1 MCCMNLSL
9 KYNNESS
16 YRKDTEIYEY
26 MLSFYPITTITP
38 RDFRTFEMDLAS
50 IIEWDFTKPT
60 VYTFLQYFINLPSTN
75 THATPTDTGAKG
87 QNYDNSSTNIYLIKT
102 NFNNIIYCL
111 SEYAILI
118 KSLSHVSPSLV
129 AAACYLMTCEI
140 YHRSTTP
147 ITTPTSTTY
156 TSACPVYN
164 GKYMY
169 VYTILSYY
177 TIHLHCYYIHT
188 SYNTTHTHSVYSI
201 ILLLIH
207 IILHTVYI

>member
-9 KYNNESS
+9 KYNKESS

-38 RDFRTFEMDLAS
+38 RDFRSFEMDVSS
-50 IIEWDFTKPT
+50 IIEWNFTKPT
-60 VYTFLQYFINLPSTN
+60 VYTFLQYFINLPT
-75 THATPTDTGAKG
+75 TITYATPSGTGAKG
-87 QNYDNSSTNIYLIKT
+87 HNYDNSSTNIYLTKT
-102 NFNNIIYCL
+102 NFNNVIYCL

-118 KSLSHVSPSLV
+118 KSLTHISPSLI

-147 ITTPTSTTY
+147 ADTPTITPISTAY

-164 GKYMY
+164 GKCVY
-169 VYTILSYY
+169 VYIVCHHAIMYYAYYIYTLYTAYIYY
-177 TIHLHCYYIHT
+177 TAYI
-188 SYNTTHTHSVYSI
+188 I
-201 ILLLIH
+201 
-207 IILHTVYI
+207 